1 MFWHKKEYEYI
12 DRIKELY
19 KELEEKD
26 KLILE
31 LLEHE
36 KYLYLEICEKN
47 TQILEWMK
55 KGLELSRSTVNEL
68 NDEEQ

>member
-1 MFWHKKEYEYI
+1 MLDLYLMEYI
-12 DRIKELY
+12 DKIKELY

-31 LLEHE
+31 LLERE
-36 KYLYLEICEKN
+36 KYLYLEISEKN

-68 NDEEQ
+68 NVEEQ